1 MEKIL
6 RDFEKQHFTY
16 HEGFLHYRHNVELHF
31 IGRFKYVG
39 KASAMKF
46 ANFLRKN
53 FSIEEY
59 TTRMDAGE
67 SPLKILE
74 SKGYCSPQ
82 MARLAKRWGY
92 APTLENA
99 QRALVDQ
106 TNADLEKRGEEP
118 TLSYERHKHILA
130 RECY

>member
-1 MEKIL
+1 
-6 RDFEKQHFTY
+6 
-16 HEGFLHYRHNVELHF
+16 
-31 IGRFKYVG
+31 
-39 KASAMKF
+39 
-46 ANFLRKN
+46 
-53 FSIEEY
+53 
-59 TTRMDAGE
+59 MDAGE

-106 TNADLEKRGEEP
+106 TNADLEKRGEKP
-118 TLSYERHKHILA
+118 SLTYEKAKHILA